1 MKSVIFHNTSLE
13 WGEILIAVI
22 DCRQLEGIGIVN
34 IQSQQHRLCKIL
46 WNNILIVITSFVP
59 HMVCT
64 INKTKYTCSADFTSL
79 SVFCTNYCRADTNCS
94 FMWSYICT
102 VRSLKKN
109 VLIVL
114 HEMGVLGDLLRFIL
128 IDRKWKHVINYIS
141 TVVWIDSCRVVQS
154 ASGWMWDIYIYIS
167 FHQQMFSLFVCL

>member
-1 MKSVIFHNTSLE
+1 
-13 WGEILIAVI
+13 
-22 DCRQLEGIGIVN
+22 
-34 IQSQQHRLCKIL
+34 
-46 WNNILIVITSFVP
+46 
-59 HMVCT
+59 MVCT

-102 VRSLKKN
+102 VRSQEKN

-128 IDRKWKHVINYIS
+128 IVRKWKHVINYIS

-154 ASGWMWDIYIYIS
+154 ASGWMWDIYIYIYPSTNRCFLSLYVCRHS
-167 FHQQMFSLFVCL
+167 FNEEADLLTLPQKGTLFNKYGVTMETISPLVYHQWPFR